1 MFRIGYDTFCLEV
14 NFINDTWQ
22 RHHVAI
28 GLFEAPNIE
37 IVKSLLAQYQV
48 TKKIVAYVKDEGSNL
63 NTLASVLL
71 QVFNCDHCN

>member
-37 IVKSLLAQYQV
+37 IVKFLLAQY
-48 TKKIVAYVKDEGSNL
+48 
-63 NTLASVLL
+63 
-71 QVFNCDHCN
+71 